1 MYILECSN
9 ATYYIGSTR
18 NLFKRVA
25 AHQNGIG
32 ANYTKKHLSV
42 CLVYFEKFDK
52 IWKAFYREKQIQRW
66 TSHKKSALV
75 RGDFDKLKELAACKN
90 ETSLLNVFFGFAQE
104 TTGFA

>member
-9 ATYYIGSTR
+9 GTYYIGSTR

-32 ANYTKKHLSV
+32 ANYTKKLLPV
-42 CLVYFEKFDK
+42 CLVYFEKFNK
-52 IWKAFYREKQIQRW
+52 IWKVFYGEKQSQRG

-75 RGDFDKLKELAACKN
+75 RGDFEKLKELAA
-90 ETSLLNVFFGFAQE
+90 
-104 TTGFA
+104 